1 MQKHYKEKHLKATLY
16 KIERIEQEENFLT
29 RNKWFVIAFGVIISL
44 RSPYDIIKHNPEYMK
59 DYDNAYIEMVFIF
72 AITYTCFCLVYHF
85 SSIYQDKKNL
95 ERLYKT
101 KALLEREIREL
112 S

>member
-1 MQKHYKEKHLKATLY
+1 MEKHYKEKHLQATLY
-16 KIERIEQEENFLT
+16 KIKRIEQEENFLT

-44 RSPYDIIKHNPEYMK
+44 RSPYDIIKYSNDQFK
-59 DYDNAYIEMVFIF
+59 DYENAYIEMVFIF
-72 AITYTCFCLVYHF
+72 AITYTGFCLVYHF